1 MRLEI
6 RSKGV
11 EVGPRL
17 RDSIKRRLRY
27 VLGRFGGRIGRLT
40 VDIAELASPDRPEA
54 RRCRIVARLIGSQKL
69 CVEDTGPDLAAVVE
83 LAIHRVGQL
92 VRREIQRQRYE
103 LDGSTTKSRTI

>member
-17 RDSIKRRLRY
+17 RDSIKRRLRF
-27 VLGRFGGRIGRLT
+27 VLGRFGRRIGRLT
-40 VDIAELASPDRPEA
+40 VDIAELASPDWPEA
-54 RRCRIVARLIGSQKL
+54 RRCRIVARLIRSRKL
-69 CVEDTGPDLAAVVE
+69 CVEETGPDLADVVE
-83 LAIHRVGQL
+83 LATHRVGQL

-103 LDGSTTKSRTI
+103 LDDSTTKTRPI